1 MDCKETQLALNV
13 VLSTAASMGIDVDL
27 LCHAAAEELL
37 DGDFPDSEKQ
47 LAAGAIFV
55 IGVALGNVVDPQ

>member
-37 DGDFPDSEKQ
+37 DGDFTDSEKQ